1 MKKLLL
7 IIAVISI
14 IACVLSLLFSALN
27 HHGYYNLLDGDGD
40 MYVSMRRR
48 MVISFVIG
56 IVFAAIG
63 IACVVVRAKM

>member
-14 IACVLSLLFSALN
+14 IVCVLSLLFSALN
-27 HHGYYNLLDGDGD
+27 RHGYYNLLDGDGD
-40 MYVSMRRR
+40 MYISLRRR

-56 IVFAAIG
+56 IIFAAIG
-63 IACVVVRAKM
+63 IACVVIRAKM